1 MKACSKYCRL
11 VFSTALSLHPSPLKR
26 YPRFYNILF
35 APVVSCSIRSSKRKR
50 PLLSIP
56 VAIVSYAYW
65 RAVRGI

>member
-1 MKACSKYCRL
+1 MKACSKYCKL

-26 YPRFYNILF
+26 YPGFYSILF

-65 RAVRGI
+65 RVVRDT

>member
-1 MKACSKYCRL
+1 MKACAKHYRL
-11 VFSTALSLHPSPLKR
+11 VFSIALSVHPSPLKR
-26 YPRFYNILF
+26 YPRFCSILF

-50 PLLSIP
+50 QSFGIP